1 MLWRALVVLA
11 LATPATLATLLT
23 LENASVGVA
32 LAQLP
37 PTATDLVREPVIDY
51 FRKPPADPVA
61 LLQQQIDSGTATLT
75 YEPEQGYL
83 RSVMRAL
90 HLEADSQVLVYSK
103 TSVQALRI
111 NPKNPRGLYFGDAV
125 ALGYIRGADYLEFA
139 AQDPQ
144 QGTIFYTLDQKPS
157 DRPLIQRR
165 DFCLSCHISTA
176 TLEVPGLLVRSIPT
190 SPTGSTLPQLGNA
203 VVDHRTP
210 FAERWGGYYVTGRH
224 GSIEHLGNALVDRND
239 PQASHATAQNVMS
252 LRDRFDVDVY
262 PSPHADIAAL
272 LVFDH
277 QMRMTNLLTRAGW
290 DVRVAAAKQQD
301 ATASNRELAAAI
313 VDYML
318 FVDEAPL
325 TSKIEGSSGFA
336 QRFSSIGPHDRKGR
350 SLRELALDTRLLRYP
365 CSYMIYSDAFAQ
377 LPAAMHDAVYLRLA
391 DVLTGRLRDVKY
403 QHLSASDRQA
413 VLEILR
419 DTKPDWRF

>member
-1 MLWRALVVLA
+1 
-11 LATPATLATLLT
+11 
-23 LENASVGVA
+23 
-32 LAQLP
+32 
-37 PTATDLVREPVIDY
+37 
-51 FRKPPADPVA
+51 
-61 LLQQQIDSGTATLT
+61 
-75 YEPEQGYL
+75 
-83 RSVMRAL
+83 MRGL

-103 TSVQALRI
+103 TSVQAVRI
-111 NPKNPRGLYFGDAV
+111 NPKNPRGIYFGDAV
-125 ALGYIRGADYLEFA
+125 TLGYIRGADYLEFA

-157 DRPLIQRR
+157 DRPSIQRR
-165 DFCLSCHISTA
+165 DFCLSCHISVA

-391 DVLTGRLRDVKY
+391 DVLTGRLRDAKY

>member
-11 LATPATLATLLT
+11 LAALATLLN
-23 LENASVGVA
+23 LERGSVA

-37 PTATDLVREPVIDY
+37 PTATDLVREPAIDY

-61 LLQQQIDSGTATLT
+61 LLRQQLADGTATLAF
-75 YEPEQGYL
+75 EPEQGYL
-83 RSVMRAL
+83 RSVLRAL
-90 HLEADSQVLVYSK
+90 RLEADSQVLVYSK
-103 TSVQALRI
+103 TSVQAVRI
-111 NPKNPRGLYFGDAV
+111 NPKNPRAIYFGDAV
-125 ALGYIRGADYLEFA
+125 TLGYIRGADYLEFA

-157 DRPLIQRR
+157 DRPVIERR
-165 DFCLSCHISTA
+165 DFCLSCHISVA
-176 TLEVPGLLVRSIPT
+176 TLEVPGLLVRSIVT
-190 SPTGSTLPQLGNA
+190 SPTGGTLPQLGNA

-224 GSIEHLGNALVDRND
+224 GAIEHLGNALVDRND
-239 PQASHATAQNVMS
+239 PQAAHATAQNVMS
-252 LRDRFDVDVY
+252 LRDRFDVDAY
-262 PSPHADIAAL
+262 LSPHADIAAL

-290 DVRVAAAKQQD
+290 DSRVAAAKHQD
-301 ATASNRELAAAI
+301 ATAANRELAEAI

-325 TSKIEGSSGFA
+325 TARIEGSSGFA
-336 QRFSSIGPHDRKGR
+336 ERFSSEGPRDRKGR
-350 SLRELALDTRLLRYP
+350 SLRELALATRLLRYP

-377 LPAAMHDAVYLRLA
+377 LPAAVHDAVYLRLA
-391 DVLTGRLRDVKY
+391 DVLTGRVRDAKY
-403 QHLSASDRQA
+403 HRLSASDRQA

-419 DTKPDWRF
+419 DTKSDWRF

>member
-1 MLWRALVVLA
+1 MPRRTSVRALGIVAIV
-11 LATPATLATLLT
+11 ATLVTMSLA
-23 LENASVGVA
+23 VV

-37 PTATDLVREPVIDY
+37 LTVTDLVREPAIDY

-61 LLQQQIDSGTATLT
+61 LLRQRIDSGSATLA

-83 RSVMRAL
+83 RSMMRAL
-90 HLEADSQVLVYSK
+90 HLEVDSQVLVYSK
-103 TSVQALRI
+103 TSVQAARI
-111 NPKNPRGLYFGDAV
+111 NPQNPRAIYFGDAV
-125 ALGYIRGADYLEFA
+125 TLGYIRGADYLEFA

-157 DRPLIQRR
+157 DRPSIQRR
-165 DFCLSCHISTA
+165 DFCLSCHISVA
-176 TLEVPGLLVRSIPT
+176 TLEVPGLLVRSIVT

-224 GSIEHLGNALVDRND
+224 GSIQHLGNALVERTD
-239 PQASHATAQNVMS
+239 PQASHATAQNLTS
-252 LRDRFDVDVY
+252 LRDRFDVDAY

-290 DVRVAAAKQQD
+290 DVRVAAAKQPD
-301 ATASNRELAAAI
+301 ATTSIRELAAAI

-318 FVDEAPL
+318 FIDEAPL
-325 TSKIEGSSGFA
+325 AAKIAGSSGFA
-336 QRFSSIGPHDRKGR
+336 QRFSSVGPHDRKGR
-350 SLRELALDTRLLRYP
+350 SLRELALDRRLLRYP

-391 DVLTGRLRDVKY
+391 DVLTGKLREPKY
-403 QHLSASDRQA
+403 QRLSASDRQA

-419 DTKPDWRF
+419 DTKSDWRF